1 MRVPLILLGLSFL
14 GYTLA
19 QNLPGYADLG
29 LLGLVTGA
37 AALVLIAQA
46 WWRKPAKQPAPYIL
60 LDGSNVMHWDNG
72 QPSLEP
78 VREVVSHLRQ
88 QGYQPGVVF
97 DANAGY
103 KLEGRYF
110 NHRLLARRLGLS
122 PELVLVVNKGE
133 PADGVILEFAE
144 ANSARIITNDR
155 FRDWAENYPRVTEP
169 GYLVRGR
176 FRAGAVQLDLT

>member
-1 MRVPLILLGLSFL
+1 MRIPFVLLGLSAL
-14 GYTLA
+14 GYALA

-37 AALVLIAQA
+37 AALLLILQA
-46 WWRKPAKQPAPYIL
+46 FFRRSRQKSEPYIL

-72 QPSLEP
+72 EPSLEP

-88 QGYQPGVVF
+88 QGFRPGVVF

-110 NHRLLARRLGLS
+110 NHRLLARKLGLS
-122 PELVLVVNKGE
+122 PDLVLVVNKGE
-133 PADGVILEFAE
+133 VADGVILEFAQ
-144 ANSARIITNDR
+144 AHNARIVTNDR
-155 FRDWAENYPRVTEP
+155 FRDWAEQFPQVAEP
-169 GYLVRGR
+169 GYLIQGR
-176 FRAGAVQLDLT
+176 FCKGALQLDLP